1 MESTIY
7 FQAKGGNG
15 YLYDDQTSYMINCYP
30 IVNEFRIASG
40 DTMNYN
46 RKTEYG

>member
-15 YLYDDQTSYMINCYP
+15 YLYDNQTSYMINCT
-30 IVNEFRIASG
+30 R
-40 DTMNYN
+40 
-46 RKTEYG
+46 